1 MNRVSGNSV
10 KYHGVSTK
18 IKDHQLIAASQFP
31 RVFGDEMLGLALGL
45 ESKCRLDRWCS
56 HCLVKYGPQVLLDGP
71 LAPRP
76 GLRDAQRKRAKL
88 DTGCFALAEDALN
101 DLITSRW
108 FDVSAC
114 NTH

>member
-1 MNRVSGNSV
+1 MN

-31 RVFGDEMLGLALGL
+31 RVFGDEMLSLALGL
-45 ESKCRLDRWCS
+45 KSKCRLDRWGS
-56 HCLVKYGPQVLLDGP
+56 YCLVKYGAQVLLDGP